1 MCKIKKLWIGLAVI
15 LGACFAWSGLAS
27 AEFKAAGKATSGGS
41 NYLFAK
47 VEAGGA
53 KFECGEPETKG
64 APEWTVEKEGKASEK
79 GPSLHFKVK
88 TWGRCLSES
97 EKGVTR
103 AVTASE
109 CGLEAREPN
118 EEEEISATILS
129 TCSFKIEVKKEA
141 ICEVKIEPKENKER
155 KTVDVANGGGATSSS
170 SLRLAL
176 TSVTTAVSG
185 TACEAAGIKATHEG
199 KLSGYVEALQVAPGR
214 PPPTVWRLR
223 VKPGTPNRIR
233 FLNRTMLVQV
243 LNLQG
248 VASAGPGANLGA
260 EIEEPGNLFFTIA
273 SMSVNECANF
283 AYAANGGG
291 AKEACTMTLE
301 YVKDS
306 GQTNRFTLF
315 KILAA
320 GGAVEDQ
327 LLTFAINV

>member
-1 MCKIKKLWIGLAVI
+1 MCKMKKLWIGLAVI
-15 LGACFAWSGLAS
+15 LGVCFAWSGLAS
-27 AEFKAAGKATSGGS
+27 AEFKSAGKATSGGS

-97 EKGVTR
+97 EGVTR

-109 CGLEAREPN
+109 CGLEAREPK

-141 ICEVKIEPKENKER
+141 ICEVKIEPTENKER

-170 SLRLAL
+170 SIRLAL

-185 TACEAAGIKATHEG
+185 TACESAGIKSTHEG
-199 KLSGYVEALQVAPGR
+199 KLNGYVEALQVAPGR
-214 PPPTVWRLR
+214 PPPTVWKLR
-223 VKPGTPNRIR
+223 VKPNTPDRIR
-233 FLNRTMLVQV
+233 FLNRSMLVQV
-243 LNLQG
+243 LNLQA
-248 VASAGPGANLGA
+248 VASAGPGDNLVA

-273 SMSVNECANF
+273 SKTRTECANF
-283 AYAANGGG
+283 MYLANGGG
-291 AKEACTMTLE
+291 ANEACTMTLE

-315 KILAA
+315 KILTA